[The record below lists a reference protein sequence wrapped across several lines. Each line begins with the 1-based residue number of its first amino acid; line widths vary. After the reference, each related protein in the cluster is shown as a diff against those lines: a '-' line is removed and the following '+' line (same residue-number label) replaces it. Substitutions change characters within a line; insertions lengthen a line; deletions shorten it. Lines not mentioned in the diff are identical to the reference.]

1 MKTEINCTSFEQG
14 KKKAIGLIHRVY
26 LTQIKNA
33 RQHTASTKT
42 KSEVRGGGRKPWRQ
56 KGTGNARAGSIRS
69 PLFVGGGITFGPK
82 PHLVSKKINRKEK
95 RLAILC
101 ALYFKKQQSFL
112 MAENKLY
119 LNESEG
125 KNSFWKTKNILL
137 LLQNFEIT
145 DRQQTL
151 FIVSNPTKCSS
162 FIRGA
167 RNIKNLMVIPATS
180 LNLVVL
186 LKAEKLI
193 LTTESVEIINSLY
206 GNLYV

>member
-1 MKTEINCTSFEQG
+1 
-14 KKKAIGLIHRVY
+14 
-26 LTQIKNA
+26 
-33 RQHTASTKT
+33 
-42 KSEVRGGGRKPWRQ
+42 
-56 KGTGNARAGSIRS
+56 
-69 PLFVGGGITFGPK
+69 
-82 PHLVSKKINRKEK
+82 
-95 RLAILC
+95 
-101 ALYFKKQQSFL
+101 